1 MRKGDRVR
9 LLGKT
14 GTVVGI
20 KPTAFGEQVTILTR
34 EGVTF
39 SRLPGGLEVVPDK
52 HFGALK
58 RMWRRFCW
66 WSTRGGTANFWEQF
80 LKGLA
85 NGAVIGV
92 LIVIVLR
99 IIGWICG

>member
-1 MRKGDRVR
+1 MRKGERVR

-20 KPTAFGEQVTILTR
+20 EPTAFGEQVIILTK

-39 SRLPGGLEVVPDK
+39 SRLTQGLEVVPDK

-66 WSTRGGTANFWEQF
+66 WSARGGTASFWKQF
-80 LKGLA
+80 LKGLVD
-85 NGAVIGV
+85 GAMIGI
-92 LIVIVLR
+92 LILTALR
-99 IIGWICG
+99 IICWIWG